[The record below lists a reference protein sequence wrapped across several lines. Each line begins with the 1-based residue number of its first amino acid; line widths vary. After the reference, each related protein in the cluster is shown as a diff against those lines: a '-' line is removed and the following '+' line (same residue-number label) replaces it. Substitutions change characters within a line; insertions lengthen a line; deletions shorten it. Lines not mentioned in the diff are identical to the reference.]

1 MQANEKGEIDY
12 DKTKPSSSLAKNIKA
27 FKTFF
32 DGDETVK
39 YRLCADDRCCL
50 IFMDGMVDSDMISH
64 YILHPLQMYAA
75 KYPEEGN
82 LLEKALV
89 GEKSTARKYSEAVHG
104 LIRGDAVLM
113 QSGINE
119 LYIFSTRGFPTRG
132 IAEPDNEKAL
142 WGPREGFTESLL
154 QNTAMLRRKLST
166 SDLKFQFLSV
176 SKRTNS
182 RACLCYLESLVNRE
196 ILAEL
201 QRRLDKLD
209 VDSFMDT
216 YAINEN
222 IRDHQYS
229 LFNTI
234 GKTERPD
241 TAASK
246 ILDGGVV
253 LMLDGT
259 PVALLI
265 PYLFKENFASRDDH
279 YLGYYYASISRLL
292 RYVAFFVTISTGAVY
307 ISLINFHIEMLPVSF
322 MLTIE
327 AATSGLPIPSFME
340 FIIMMLVFEMLRE
353 TGIRM
358 SSKMGQSLSVV
369 GALVIGQAAVEA
381 RLMSAPMVIV
391 VATTAITGLM
401 IPSLSSMVI
410 IIRLATVIGAS
421 LYGFYGYALV
431 ILWLVIHLF
440 SLESF
445 GIQYTGGM
453 LSMSKTDLRDTYL
466 RPPAPEMKRRTKF
479 VARDRK
485 RSG

>member
-39 YRLCADDRCCL
+39 YRLCADDRCCV

-64 YILHPLQMYAA
+64 YIIQPLQLYAS
-75 KYPEEGN
+75 KYSEDGN
-82 LLEKALV
+82 LLDKTLV
-89 GEKSTARKYSEAVHG
+89 GEKSTTEKYSKAVEG

-113 QSGINE
+113 QSGFKE
-119 LYIFSTRGFPTRG
+119 LCIFSTRGFPIRG

-154 QNTAMLRRKLST
+154 QNTSMLRRRLST
-166 SDLKFQFLSV
+166 SDLKFQFLTV

-182 RACLCYLESLVNRE
+182 RACLCYLDSLVNRG
-196 ILAEL
+196 ILVEL
-201 QRRLDKLD
+201 RRRLDKLD

-216 YAINEN
+216 YAINER
-222 IRDHQYS
+222 IRDHQHS

-253 LMLDGT
+253 LMLDGS
-259 PVALLI
+259 PVALLV
-265 PYLFKENFASRDDH
+265 PFLFKENIKSRDDN
-279 YLGYYYASISRLL
+279 YLGFYYASISRLL
-292 RYVAFFVTISTGAVY
+292 RYLAFLVTISAGAVY
-307 ISLINFHIEMLPVSF
+307 ISVVNFHIEMLPVSF
-322 MLTIE
+322 MLAISV
-327 AATSGLPIPSFME
+327 ATSGLPMPTFME
-340 FIIMMLVFEMLRE
+340 FILLMLVFEMLRE
-353 TGIRM
+353 AGVRM
-358 SSKMGQSLSVV
+358 SSKMGQSLSIV

-381 RLMSAPMVIV
+381 RLISAPMVIV
-391 VATTAITGLM
+391 VASAAITGLM
-401 IPSLSSMVI
+401 IPTLSSTVI
-410 IIRLATVIGAS
+410 VIRLAAVIGAS
-421 LYGFYGYALV
+421 LFGFYGYSLV
-431 ILWLVIHLF
+431 MLGLAVHLF

-445 GIQYTGGM
+445 GIQYTGGL
-453 LSMSKTDLRDTYL
+453 LSTSRNDLMDTYI
-466 RPPAPEMKRRTKF
+466 RPPSPEMKRRSKF